1 MSSISVFCSYPRA
14 RAADVTRIAGHF
26 EDLGQD
32 VWLDRALSG
41 GQEWWDTILD
51 RIRSC
56 DCFVFLVCEE
66 GLQSRA
72 CRAELDYAV
81 ATDRT
86 ILPVTAGPAIPDAV
100 LPRALSRLQHID
112 GDAALQIARA
122 MVNLPAARP
131 LPSPLP
137 VPPPVPI
144 SYMDELASALDR
156 DELSLSEQRD
166 LLGALRERLSRAE
179 DVAAAV
185 TLLRRLRR
193 RSDVFAAVADDVDA
207 ELARHAAPAAG
218 ADPYD
223 TDQAEVAAAAPPP
236 PPPAAWWPP
245 GPMPP
250 QTAPRMAEP
259 PPPPRRSSAGKVAAL
274 VAAGVLVVAGAA
286 GAAVALGGGGDD
298 DPPPVSSTTTDTVDG
313 PGTTAPPTSGSDV
326 TLNTVPVVVDELPD
340 SYGDDQALDEL
351 SDDCLAGDL
360 TACDTLYTTSPLGS
374 GYEAF
379 GSTCGARVMLPFE
392 GTCSVSFVEG
402 YSDEVLACGGGDMSA
417 CDILYSDSP
426 FGSVYEA
433 FGATCGLRTE
443 DLYNGTCAVAYTA

>member
-100 LPRALSRLQHID
+100 LPRSLSRLQHID

-144 SYMDELASALDR
+144 SYMDELASALER
-156 DELSLSEQRD
+156 EELSLSEQRD

-207 ELARHAAPAAG
+207 ELARHAHRWPAPTRTTPIWRRSRRRAAAPAAPG
-218 ADPYD
+218 R
-223 TDQAEVAAAAPPP
+223 
-236 PPPAAWWPP
+236 WWPP
-245 GPMPP
+245 GPVPP
-250 QTAPRMAEP
+250 QGAPPMAEP

-286 GAAVALGGGGDD
+286 GAAVALGGGDDD

-313 PGTTAPPTSGSDV
+313 PGTTGRPRAGPTSRWTPCPWSSTSCPTPTATTRPSTSCPTAAWPV
-326 TLNTVPVVVDELPD
+326 T
-340 SYGDDQALDEL
+340 
-351 SDDCLAGDL
+351 
-360 TACDTLYTTSPLGS
+360 
-374 GYEAF
+374 
-379 GSTCGARVMLPFE
+379 
-392 GTCSVSFVEG
+392 
-402 YSDEVLACGGGDMSA
+402 
-417 CDILYSDSP
+417 
-426 FGSVYEA
+426 
-433 FGATCGLRTE
+433 
-443 DLYNGTCAVAYTA
+443 

>member
-1 MSSISVFCSYPRA
+1 MSSNSVFCSYPRA

-81 ATDRT
+81 AADRT

-112 GDAALQIARA
+112 GGDAVQIARA
-122 MVNLPAARP
+122 MVNLPGARP

-144 SYMDELASALDR
+144 SYMDELATALER
-156 DELSLSEQRD
+156 EELSLAEQRD
-166 LLGALRERLSRAE
+166 LLGALRERLSQAE
-179 DVAAAV
+179 DVPAAV
-185 TLLRRLRR
+185 TLLHRLRR

-207 ELARHAAPAAG
+207 ELARHAAPVAG
-218 ADPYD
+218 ADPYEPD
-223 TDQAEVAAAAPPP
+223 RVEAAAPPVPP

-245 GPMPP
+245 GPVPP
-250 QTAPRMAEP
+250 PGAPPMAEP
-259 PPPPRRSSAGKVAAL
+259 PPRPRRSSGGRVAAL
-274 VAAGVLVVAGAA
+274 VAAGVLVIAGAA
-286 GAAVALGGGGDD
+286 GAAVALGGGDD

-313 PGTTAPPTSGSDV
+313 PGTTSPTTTGPDV
-326 TLNTVPVVVDELPD
+326 TLDTVPVVVDELPD

-351 SDDCLAGDL
+351 SGECQAGDL
-360 TACDTLYTTSPLGS
+360 VACDTLYTDSPLSS

-379 GSTCGARVMLPFE
+379 GNTCGARVMLPFE
-392 GTCSVSFVEG
+392 GTCSDSFVED
-402 YSDEVLACGGGDMSA
+402 YSDEVLACDGGDMVA
-417 CDILYSDSP
+417 CDFLYSDSAY
-426 FGSVYEA
+426 GSVYEA

-443 DLYNGTCAVAYTA
+443 DLYNGTCAVAFTA